1 MSKDCPAVAFCVA
14 DLQERIRRQKRHTGA
29 RSIARSL
36 HAGPGFDGFNKSAR
50 HFHLDAEVSDTIKH
64 LFEMISRCLLIRN
77 AGAPSLIL
85 STAV

>member
-1 MSKDCPAVAFCVA
+1 MPDQALMDV
-14 DLQERIRRQKRHTGA
+14 
-29 RSIARSL
+29 
-36 HAGPGFDGFNKSAR
+36 NKPAR

-85 STAV
+85 SSAV